1 MIEVEIHPDASMELE
16 ATAEF
21 YESHLG
27 GLGLR
32 FLFAFESGIERIERF
47 PQSGSPLSDG
57 FRKVVVPG
65 FPFSIVYQET
75 QDQIMI
81 LAVAH
86 HYRRPG

>member
-1 MIEVEIHPDASMELE
+1 MELE
-16 ATAEF
+16 ATGDF
-21 YESHLG
+21 YESRLG

-32 FLFAFESGIERIERF
+32 FLLAFESEIERIEGF
-47 PQSGSPLSDG
+47 PQSGSPISENL
-57 FRKVVVPG
+57 RKVVVPG

-86 HYRRPG
+86 KHQRPGYWLHRSS